1 MALWL
6 GLLVAG
12 MGVGVQQP
20 TAGTVQGPPTNS
32 PLVRQSGS
40 AAIAPATAPPSILPP
55 AGSAVAPP
63 AGGAAPVAAGG
74 VVSYAASF
82 FAAAS
87 PNSARDMISRVPGF
101 TFDDGATARGF
112 DAAAGNV
119 LIDGELPAS
128 KSDDIDSV
136 LRRLPASQ
144 VLRIDVIRG
153 GSAGIDMHG
162 KSLVANV
169 IRKTGSATTGDIQLT
184 ERWST
189 SDGRQLPGLRI
200 EGSHQADSTTLEGS
214 LAVARFLDDGQGH
227 GSVVQT
233 GPGGEGSAWDDTR
246 GGGYQAAATGAYAS
260 PLAGG
265 KFRANLSLQYTPYFD
280 DETVGDQG
288 QPAIAPSFEHDH
300 QNQEQSELGLHYTR
314 DVGARLSLET
324 LAIQQLNGEDSLA
337 LYDTSGEFDRFREEH
352 INGESIGRA
361 TLTWRALPQLTFET
375 GAETAYNW
383 LHSHT
388 RYQENNADV
397 SVPAANVQVTELR
410 GEAFAKATW
419 TPSPELNVEAGL
431 REEVSHI
438 ASSGDVVLGKTLQ
451 YPKPRL
457 VVAWSPTVRDQIRL
471 RLEREVSQLDFN
483 DFVAASSLST
493 GQILAGNPNLTPQQ
507 AWVVEG
513 AYERRFL
520 KDGVATITVRHSALT
535 DVIDRAP
542 VIAASGDYDT
552 PANIGG
558 GSEDELI
565 SDLSLPLQRL
575 GVTGGLLKAD
585 LTWRRS
591 SVRDPTTSELRP
603 ISGLRPF
610 EGTVDFSQDLPK
622 WRLTWGGELNVGSSQ
637 RYYRFDQ
644 VETGHPAAAGRG
656 LRRGAAQAAMG
667 RAAGGLRHRWRL
679 QSDAGQLGG
688 LALGGRG
695 VRDLRRPRPLARPDL
710 ARPGAPQLVT
720 RHSRL
725 LLRWLKLGRSGRGF
739 VRRLA
744 TAGFV

>member
-1 MALWL
+1 MGLWL
-6 GLLVAG
+6 GLILAG
-12 MGVGVQQP
+12 AAVGADP
-20 TAGTVQGPPTNS
+20 STAGSTQETQGPPTTS
-32 PLVRQSGS
+32 PLVRQSGLDTTVPPS
-40 AAIAPATAPPSILPP
+40 IHPPAGYAVAPLQGGAPPS
-55 AGSAVAPP
+55 S
-63 AGGAAPVAAGG
+63 AGGI
-74 VVSYAASF
+74 VSYPAAF
-82 FAAAS
+82 FTAAS

-128 KSDDIDSV
+128 KSDDIDSI

-153 GSAGIDMHG
+153 GAPGIDMHG

-169 IRKTGSATTGDIQLT
+169 IRKSGTATTGDVQLT
-184 ERWST
+184 ERWET
-189 SDGRQLPGLRI
+189 SDGRQLPGVRV
-200 EGSHQADSTTLEGS
+200 EGSHQENGTTLEGS
-214 LAVARFLDDGQGH
+214 FAISRFLDDGQGH

-233 GPGGEGSAWDDTR
+233 GPGGAGSAQDDTK
-246 GGGYQAAATGAYAS
+246 GGGYEAAVTGAYAF

-280 DETVGDQG
+280 DETVGGQG
-288 QPAIAPSFEHDH
+288 QPAIAPSVEHDH

-314 DVGARLSLET
+314 NFGSKLSLET
-324 LAIQQLNGEDSLA
+324 LAIQQLNGEDA
-337 LYDTSGEFDRFREEH
+337 LTLYSAPGDLERFREEH
-352 INGESIGRA
+352 TNGESIGRA
-361 TLTWRALPQLTFET
+361 TLTWRALPQLTLET
-375 GAETAYNW
+375 GAESAYNW

-388 RYQENNADV
+388 RYQENEADV
-397 SVPAANVQVTELR
+397 AVPAANVQVTELR

-419 TPSPELNVEAGL
+419 TPSPKLNVEAGL

-438 ASSGDVVLGKTLQ
+438 ASSGDVTLGKTLQ
-451 YPKPRL
+451 FPKPRL
-457 VVAWSPTVRDQIRL
+457 VIAWSPTPRDQVRL

-493 GQILAGNPNLTPQQ
+493 GQILVGNPNLTPQQ

-513 AYERRFL
+513 AYERRLL
-520 KDGVATITVRHSALT
+520 KDGVATITMRHSALT

-558 GSEDELI
+558 GAEDELI
-565 SDLSLPLQRL
+565 GDLSFPLQEL
-575 GVTGGLLKAD
+575 GIAGGLLKTD

-591 SVRDPTTSELRP
+591 SVRDPTSGELRP

-622 WRLTWGGELNVGSSQ
+622 WKLTWGGELNVGWSQ

-644 VETGHPAAAGRG
+644 IETDTLPLQGEVYVEVRPKPRWVVRFEAYDIGGGFDRTLANWAVLRLAGVG
-656 LRRGAAQAAMG
+656 YGAF
-667 RAAGGLRHRWRL
+667 
-679 QSDAGQLGG
+679 D
-688 LALGGRG
+688 
-695 VRDLRRPRPLARPDL
+695 VRDLRIGP
-710 ARPGAPQLVT
+710 T
-720 RHSRL
+720 
-725 LLRWLKLGRSGRGF
+725 LRVR
-739 VRRLA
+739 VRRNW
-744 TAGFV
+744 

>member
-1 MALWL
+1 M
-6 GLLVAG
+6 
-12 MGVGVQQP
+12 
-20 TAGTVQGPPTNS
+20 
-32 PLVRQSGS
+32 RQNGS
-40 AAIAPATAPPSILPP
+40 ASTAPATAPPSILPP
-55 AGSAVAPP
+55 AGSAVAPSL
-63 AGGAAPVAAGG
+63 GGAAPSSVAS
-74 VVSYAASF
+74 VVSYPANF
-82 FAAAS
+82 FVAAS

-128 KSDDIDSV
+128 KSDDIDSI

-153 GSAGIDMHG
+153 GAPGIDMHG

-169 IRKTGSATTGDIQLT
+169 IRKTGTSTTGDIQLT
-184 ERWST
+184 ERWET
-189 SDGRQLPGLRI
+189 SDGRQLPGLRV
-200 EGSHQADSTTLEGS
+200 EGSHQENGTTLEGS
-214 LAVARFLDDGQGH
+214 FAISRFLDDGQGH
-227 GSVVQT
+227 GGVVQS
-233 GPGGEGSAWDDTR
+233 GPGGAGSAQDATK
-246 GGGYQAAATGAYAS
+246 GGGYQAAATGGYAF

-280 DETVGDQG
+280 DETVGGQG
-288 QPAIAPSFEHDH
+288 QPAVAPSVEHDH
-300 QNQEQSELGLHYTR
+300 QNQEQSELGLHYSR
-314 DVGARLSLET
+314 DFGPKLSLET
-324 LAIQQLNGEDSLA
+324 LAIQQLNGEDSLT
-337 LYDTSGEFDRFREEH
+337 LYDTPGEFDRFREEH
-352 INGESIGRA
+352 TNGESIGRA
-361 TLTWRALPQLTFET
+361 TLTWRARPQLTVEA
-375 GAETAYNW
+375 GAESAYNW

-388 RYQENNADV
+388 HYQENEADV
-397 SVPAANVQVTELR
+397 AVPAANVQVTELR

-419 TPSPELNVEAGL
+419 TPSSKLNVEAGL

-438 ASSGDVVLGKTLQ
+438 ASDGDVVLGKTLQ
-451 YPKPRL
+451 YPKPRV
-457 VVAWSPTVRDQIRL
+457 VVAYSPTSRDQIRV
-471 RLEREVSQLDFN
+471 RVEREVSQLDFS

-493 GQILAGNPNLTPQQ
+493 GQILAGNPNLMPQQ

-565 SDLSLPLQRL
+565 GDLSFPLQRL

-591 SVRDPTTSELRP
+591 SVRDPTSGELRP

-610 EGTVDFSQDLPK
+610 EATVDFSQDLPK
-622 WRLTWGGELNVGSSQ
+622 WKLTWGGELNVGWVATLLSL
-637 RYYRFDQ
+637 RPGRD
-644 VETGHPAAAGRG
+644 GHPAAAGPGLCRG
-656 LRRGAAQAAMG
+656 SAEAAVG
-667 RAAGGLRHRWRL
+667 RAAGSLRHWGRL
-679 QSDAGQLGG
+679 QSHAGELDGSALGRAWATTPSTSVSCHSARPCASECVETGDRPDPLRLITLAAG
-688 LALGGRG
+688 LAGPVAAGKSRVSG
-695 VRDLRRPRPLARPDL
+695 PR
-710 ARPGAPQLVT
+710 LV
-720 RHSRL
+720 
-725 LLRWLKLGRSGRGF
+725 
-739 VRRLA
+739 A
-744 TAGFV
+744 A